1 MVGERVA
8 VILGMGLGTYLLRVF
23 PLLLAHRLP
32 LPPRMIRWF
41 QFLSYSIIS
50 SFVWFGFVKGASSP
64 GTVGFRGIALGLTV
78 LVAARAKNSLVGMGA
93 GIVAVLILSRV
104 GL

>member
-1 MVGERVA
+1 MVEERIA
-8 VILGMGLGTYLLRVF
+8 IILGMGLVTYMLRVF

-32 LPPRMIRWF
+32 LPPRIIRWF

-50 SFVWFGFVKGASSP
+50 SFVWFGFVKGASSL
-64 GTVGFRGIALGLTV
+64 GTVGFRGIALALTI
-78 LVAARAKNSLVGMGA
+78 LVAVRARNALAGMAA
-93 GIVAVLILSRV
+93 GIAAVLILSRV

>member
-1 MVGERVA
+1 MVGEHVA
-8 VILGMGLGTYLLRVF
+8 IILGMGLGTYVLRVF
-23 PLLLAHRLP
+23 PLLLAHRFP
-32 LPPRMIRWF
+32 LPPRIIRWF

-50 SFVWFGFVKGASSP
+50 SFIWFGFVKGASSL

-78 LVAARAKNSLVGMGA
+78 LAAARTKNALVGMGV
-93 GIVAVLILSRV
+93 GVAVVLVLSQV

>member
-1 MVGERVA
+1 MVGEHVA
-8 VILGMGLGTYLLRVF
+8 IILGMGLGTYVLRVF

-32 LPPRMIRWF
+32 LPPRIIRWF

-50 SFVWFGFVKGASSP
+50 SFIWFGFVKGASSL

-78 LVAARAKNSLVGMGA
+78 LAAARTKNALVGMGV
-93 GIVAVLILSRV
+93 GVAVVLVLSQV